1 VSVALSSIRLRDMQ
15 ESSVGQE
22 ANEGKKSFLL
32 CLLLAVAT
40 FAVYYS
46 VHTHP
51 FSGLDDDIYVTQN
64 NHVQSGLSWETV
76 KWMFTTFHGFNWHPL
91 TWLSHALDCQVY
103 DLNPAGHHYT
113 SVFLHVL
120 NAILLFMVLKRATGF
135 LLRSFMVAAL
145 FALHPINVESVV
157 WIAERKTLLS
167 TVFFLLALGA
177 YRWYASKPRV
187 DRYLVVALLY
197 ALGLM
202 AKPQV
207 ITLPLVLLLW
217 DYWPLERIS
226 VSNEDSSPGRGS
238 TISFPVK
245 KFSWL
250 LLEKLPLL
258 GLALLDGFV
267 TIRAQGVGSPR
278 FWHYLLSVRLDNAIL
293 SYARYLGKAF
303 WPFGLAPEYPHPGN
317 SLPWWQIFGAFAL
330 LFVISAIIL
339 AKRRYHY
346 LAVGWLWFLVVLLPM
361 IGIIQVG
368 RQAMADRYAYQSF
381 IGLFLLI
388 CWSVADWAGQQR
400 HSAAWLPSVS
410 VMVLMALMVL
420 TYRQVGYWRD
430 DRTLWSHALATV
442 TNHWVAED
450 QEGME
455 LLKQG
460 KAEEAMQ
467 HFDRAAAIYPWD
479 FLSNLNIALYEQQ
492 RGNLQQAIARYKRAL
507 PETPN
512 IENATKIY
520 INMGIAYRDLGDLT
534 MADKCFDRASRLR
547 REAGRGSAW
556 D

>member
-1 VSVALSSIRLRDMQ
+1 MQ
-15 ESSVGQE
+15 ERNVGQHADE
-22 ANEGKKSFLL
+22 AKQTFLL

-51 FSGLDDDIYVTQN
+51 FSQLDDDIYVTRN
-64 NHVQSGLSWETV
+64 KHVQSGLSWETV
-76 KWMFTTFHGFNWHPL
+76 KWTFTTFHGFNWHPL

-113 SVFLHVL
+113 NVFLHVL
-120 NAILLFMVLKRATGF
+120 NAILLFLVLKRATGF

-177 YRWYASKPRV
+177 YRWYAREPRV
-187 DRYLVVALLY
+187 DRYLLLALLF

-207 ITLPLVLLLW
+207 IALPLVLLLW

-226 VSNEDSSPGRGS
+226 VSGEDSSPIRPS
-238 TISFPVK
+238 TIRFPVK
-245 KFSWL
+245 KLSWL

-258 GLALLDGFV
+258 GIALLDVFL
-267 TIRAQGVGSPR
+267 TIRAQGVGNPR
-278 FWHYLLSVRLDNAIL
+278 FWHYPLSVRLDNAIV

-317 SLPWWQIFGAFAL
+317 SLPWWQVFGAFTL
-330 LFVISAIIL
+330 LFVISAIVL
-339 AKRRYHY
+339 AKRRYQY
-346 LAVGWLWFLVVLLPM
+346 LAVGWLWFLLVLLPM

-381 IGLFLLI
+381 IGQI
-388 CWSVADWAGQQR
+388 IVACWSVADRAGQQH
-400 HSAAWLPSVS
+400 HSGVWLPSVS
-410 VMVLMALMVL
+410 VVVLVALMTL

-442 TNHWVAED
+442 PNHWVAED

-460 KAEEAMQ
+460 KADEAMQ
-467 HFDRAAAIYPWD
+467 HFNRAAAIYPWD

-492 RGNLQQAIARYKRAL
+492 HGNLQQAIARYKRAL
-507 PETPN
+507 PETPDV
-512 IENATKIY
+512 EDATKIY
-520 INMGIAYRDLGDLT
+520 INMGIAYRDLGDVT
-534 MADKCFDRASRLR
+534 MADECFERASSLR
-547 REAGRGSAW
+547 RELGRTSAW